1 MNEQILYHE
10 ILANYDKKLT
20 IEEEKNKQLEKEIK
34 ELKNENRKLRSK
46 K

>member
-1 MNEQILYHE
+1 MNEHILYQE